1 VAYVNSTSLIGVC
14 VISTPIMAN
23 SLKWIHAEIT
33 GSVSNMKLTL
43 TGRPITKKNS
53 QQIVLTKTGRRYVIQ
68 SKQYLAYE
76 KDCLW
81 QIIAQRHL
89 HPEMSETIIDK
100 INLQALYYMPDKRIP
115 DLLNLLQATADI
127 LEKARVID
135 NDKDIVSFDGSMIM
149 WVDKANPRTEITIER
164 R

>member
-1 VAYVNSTSLIGVC
+1 MLTQNNRRFLIQ
-14 VISTPIMAN
+14 
-23 SLKWIHAEIT
+23 
-33 GSVSNMKLTL
+33 
-43 TGRPITKKNS
+43 R
-53 QQIVLTKTGRRYVIQ
+53 
-68 SKQYLAYE
+68 KQYLAYE

-89 HPEMSETIIDK
+89 HPVISETITDK
-100 INLQALYYMPDKRIP
+100 INLQALYYMPDKRKP